1 MSDLFLYLI
10 SNCLNFALFFF
21 VQRFLHFCVFAWLYY
36 AELFIGHAL
45 SEWHSTGWGECEF
58 SSNWL
63 HFGCEFFRNTR
74 LLCSCVFLHCHM
86 CYIGHQALHPCGLPS
101 ASSHSQGGKQYEADM
116 GCKGRQAGQRVYICA
131 GRLLYTHKMGI
142 WSKMCDRKAKVN
154 DIVTMKWVIRFHV
167 SC

>member
-1 MSDLFLYLI
+1 MWGYRQ
-10 SNCLNFALFFF
+10 ALTRFFFF

-36 AELFIGHAL
+36 TELFIGHAL

-74 LLCSCVFLHCHM
+74 LSCLCVFLHCHM
-86 CYIGHQALHPCGLPS
+86 CYIGHQALHPCDLLS
-101 ASSHSQGGKQYEADM
+101 ASSHSQYEYEAETVEFSM
-116 GCKGRQAGQRVYICA
+116 GRQAGQRVYICA

-142 WSKMCDRKAKVN
+142 WSKMCDVKVN
-154 DIVTMKWVIRFHV
+154 DIVTMKCVIRFHV